1 MRQLELLAPAKNL
14 SVGIA
19 AIDCGADAVYIAG
32 SSFGARKDAGNS
44 VEDIAK
50 LCAYAHR
57 YGARIFAAVN
67 TLVYEHEL
75 SSVAELVSALQEA
88 GVDALIVQDLSLL
101 ALAAKGEI
109 TVPLHASTQCAI
121 RDVDS
126 ARRYAEA
133 GFSRLILERQL
144 SLREIR
150 RIREATAT
158 TEVELEC
165 FVHGALC
172 VCYSGQCYLSEA
184 LCERSANRGECV
196 QACRSRYTLYD
207 EKGRAM
213 LKDKAVLS
221 LKDLNL
227 LSRLEDLAAEGVS
240 SFKIEGRLKNESY
253 VRNVVTAYS
262 QALDAFIAARP
273 DEFQRAS
280 FGRVET
286 RFVPQLDKTFNRG
299 YTQLYLDGKKGVAGT
314 VAKAGA
320 SDLDRRSG
328 ADAGWA
334 SMDAPKGMGE
344 YLGTV
349 LSFGRNFVEMEGFAS
364 LRLTPGD
371 GLSFVAKDGS
381 IEGFRVDTVQS
392 PVSAVQ
398 AVISAPVARV
408 GCQPPASIYKGA
420 RIFRNL
426 DVAFEKQLAS
436 QPSKRTMGVEIRLA
450 VQGNLPTEGL
460 SHQDALPSSQETS
473 QWQLTATAVSED
485 GREAVVR
492 RTIEAPVAS
501 NQARMQS
508 LLQEQLSKN
517 TGHYRC
523 RFVPVSAATVSA
535 VVSPEDGFAQ
545 ATPSASSSVGEPS
558 TAVPTLPLLAV
569 ATLNELRR
577 QLCEQLETQAV
588 HAHPLHYAKP
598 AGKIAASDFSYKAN
612 LSNSLAASV
621 CKFSSASDSAGLAIS
636 KSSDGIPS
644 AGTCIPTVPLNAF
657 ELNHQPDAELMRTRY
672 CVRHELG
679 LCPFRQQTKPVPGR
693 LSGTVPGGSSASL
706 GRTAA
711 PLFLEN
717 NGRRFRLD
725 FDCPRCE
732 MTLKAL

>member
-299 YTQLYLDGKKGVAGT
+299 YTQLYLDGKKGMAGRS
-314 VAKAGA
+314 ADP
-320 SDLDRRSG
+320 SDREG
-328 ADAGWA
+328 GWS

-349 LSFGRNFVEMEGFAS
+349 RHFTRQTLEVADEKGERAV
-364 LRLTPGD
+364 LHPGD
-371 GLSFVAKDGS
+371 GLSFVSRSGD
-381 IEGFRVDTVQS
+381 IEGFKMGDR
-392 PVSAVQ
+392 PSAGLYV
-398 AVISAPVARV
+398 
-408 GCQPPASIYKGA
+408 GA
-420 RIFRNL
+420 RLYRNL
-426 DVAFEKQLAS
+426 DWAFEKQLAS
-436 QPSKRTMGVEIRLA
+436 QPSKRTLGVDISLEIQRVLA
-450 VQGNLPTEGL
+450 GDAAQFSEGNSPSGASSL
-460 SHQDALPSSQETS
+460 SPEAALP
-473 QWQLTATAVSED
+473 WQLTATSVSED
-485 GREAVVR
+485 GRAAVLR
-492 RTIEAPVAS
+492 RTIEAPAAS

-508 LLQEQLSKN
+508 LLQEQLSKT

-523 RFVPVSAATVSA
+523 QYVPALSESLAAA
-535 VVSPEDGFAQ
+535 A
-545 ATPSASSSVGEPS
+545 SASFSPA
-558 TAVPTLPLLAV
+558 AVLPLLSM

-577 QLCEQLETQAV
+577 QLCEQLDVQAV
-588 HAHPLHYAKP
+588 HVRPLHHAKP
-598 AGKIAASDFSYKAN
+598 LPRISASDFSYKAN

-621 CKFSSASDSAGLAIS
+621 CRPAAGKES
-636 KSSDGIPS
+636 ESQ
-644 AGTCIPTVPLNAF
+644 VPINAF
-657 ELNHQPDAELMRTRY
+657 ELKHQPDAELMRTRY
-672 CVRHELG
+672 CLRHELG
-679 LCPFRQQTKPVPGR
+679 LCPHRQR
-693 LSGTVPGGSSASL
+693 SSASMTS
-706 GRTAA
+706 GKGSDSSMPRKGFASAA

-732 MTLKAL
+732 MVLKAD

>member
-262 QALDAFIAARP
+262 QALDAFVAAHP

-280 FGRVET
+280 FGHVET
-286 RFVPQLDKTFNRG
+286 KFIPHPDKTFNRG
-299 YTQLYLDGKKGVAGT
+299 YTQLYLDGKKGTAGRS
-314 VAKAGA
+314 ADP
-320 SDLDRRSG
+320 SDREG
-328 ADAGWA
+328 GWS

-349 LSFGRNFVEMEGFAS
+349 RHFTRQTLEVADEKWERAV
-364 LRLTPGD
+364 LHPGD
-371 GLSFVAKDGS
+371 GLSFVSRSCD
-381 IEGFRVDTVQS
+381 IEGFKMGDR
-392 PVSAVQ
+392 PSAGLY
-398 AVISAPVARV
+398 I
-408 GCQPPASIYKGA
+408 GA
-420 RIFRNL
+420 RLYRNL
-426 DVAFEKQLAS
+426 DLVFEKQLAAGARRWIQVVISLPELNYEPVS
-436 QPSKRTMGVEIRLA
+436 QRWMLVAK
-450 VQGNLPTEGL
+450 
-460 SHQDALPSSQETS
+460 
-473 QWQLTATAVSED
+473 AVSED
-485 GREAVVR
+485 GRETVTQ
-492 RTIEAPVAS
+492 RTFEAPLAS
-501 NQARMQS
+501 NQERMSSLFQS
-508 LLQEQLSKN
+508 QLSKT
-517 TGHYRC
+517 TGYYVC
-523 RFVPVSAATVSA
+523 RYS
-535 VVSPEDGFAQ
+535 
-545 ATPSASSSVGEPS
+545 GEP
-558 TAVPTLPLLAV
+558 TGLLPLLSV

-577 QLCEQLETQAV
+577 QLCEQLDAQAV
-588 HAHPLHYAKP
+588 HARPLHHAKP
-598 AGKIAASDFSYKAN
+598 LARISASDFSYKAN

-621 CKFSSASDSAGLAIS
+621 CRPAAGKDSES
-636 KSSDGIPS
+636 Q
-644 AGTCIPTVPLNAF
+644 VPINAF
-657 ELNHQPDAELMRTRY
+657 ELKHQPDAELMRTRY
-672 CVRHELG
+672 CLRHELG
-679 LCPFRQQTKPVPGR
+679 LCPHRQR
-693 LSGTVPGGSSASL
+693 SSASMTP
-706 GRTAA
+706 GKGSDSSMPRKGFASAA
-711 PLFLEN
+711 PLFLVN

-732 MTLKAL
+732 MVLKAD

>member
-1 MRQLELLAPAKNL
+1 MRHLELLAPAKNL

-44 VEDIAK
+44 VEDIAQ

-75 SSVAELVSALQEA
+75 SPVLELVLALQEA

-101 ALAAKGEI
+101 ALAARGEI
-109 TVPLHASTQCAI
+109 AVPLHASTQCAI
-121 RDVDS
+121 RDAES

-158 TEVELEC
+158 TGVELEC

-184 LCERSANRGECV
+184 LCGRSANRGECV

-207 EKGRAM
+207 EKGKTL

-227 LSRLEDLAAEGVS
+227 LARIGDLVAEGVS

-262 QALDAFIAARP
+262 QALDAFIAACP

-299 YTQLYLDGKKGVAGT
+299 YTQLYLDGKKGT
-314 VAKAGA
+314 VGIPAKA
-320 SDLDRRSG
+320 SG
-328 ADAGWA
+328 REEGWS

-344 YLGTV
+344 YLGKVRHFSRQTLEVVDEKGVRAV
-349 LSFGRNFVEMEGFAS
+349 LH
-364 LRLTPGD
+364 PGD
-371 GLSFVAKDGS
+371 GLSFVSRSGD
-381 IEGFRVDTVQS
+381 IEGFKMGDR
-392 PVSAVQ
+392 PSAGLYV
-398 AVISAPVARV
+398 
-408 GCQPPASIYKGA
+408 GA
-420 RIFRNL
+420 RLFRNL
-426 DVAFEKQLAS
+426 DLAFEKQLAAGARRWMQVVISLPELNYEPAS
-436 QPSKRTMGVEIRLA
+436 QHWILVAK
-450 VQGNLPTEGL
+450 
-460 SHQDALPSSQETS
+460 
-473 QWQLTATAVSED
+473 AVSED
-485 GREAVVR
+485 GRETV
-492 RTIEAPVAS
+492 TEKTFEAPLAS
-501 NQARMQS
+501 NRERMSSLFQS
-508 LLQEQLSKN
+508 QLSKA
-517 TGHYRC
+517 TGYYVC
-523 RFVPVSAATVSA
+523 CFS
-535 VVSPEDGFAQ
+535 E
-545 ATPSASSSVGEPS
+545 EP
-558 TAVPTLPLLAV
+558 TGPLPLLSV

-577 QLCEQLETQAV
+577 QLCEQLDAQSV
-588 HAHPLHYAKP
+588 HARPLHHATP
-598 AGKIAASDFSYKAN
+598 SPFIPSSDLSYKAN

-621 CKFSSASDSAGLAIS
+621 CRPADGN
-636 KSSDGIPS
+636 KSEG
-644 AGTCIPTVPLNAF
+644 AVPLNAF
-657 ELNHQPDAELMRTRY
+657 ELKHQPDAELMRTRY
-672 CVRHELG
+672 CLRHELG
-679 LCPFRQQTKPVPGR
+679 LCPHRQRSFASMTPGK
-693 LSGTVPGGSSASL
+693 GSEPLRKGFAS
-706 GRTAA
+706 AA

-717 NGRRFRLD
+717 NGHRFRLD

-732 MTLKAL
+732 MILRAD

>member
-1 MRQLELLAPAKNL
+1 MRLLELLAPAKTL

-32 SSFGARKDAGNS
+32 PSFGARKDAGNS
-44 VEDIAK
+44 VKDIAQ

-57 YGARIFAAVN
+57 YGARIFATVN

-75 SSVAELVSALQEA
+75 TSVADLVRALQGA

-109 TVPLHASTQCAI
+109 TIPLHASTQCAI
-121 RDVDS
+121 RDAES
-126 ARRYAEA
+126 ACRYAEA

-150 RIREATAT
+150 RIREATASSG
-158 TEVELEC
+158 VELEC

-184 LCERSANRGECV
+184 LCGRSANRGECV

-207 EKGRAM
+207 ETGKVL
-213 LKDKAVLS
+213 LKDRAVLS

-227 LSRLEDLAAEGVS
+227 LTRLGDLIEAGAG

-262 QALDAFIAARP
+262 QALDAFVAAHP

-280 FGRVET
+280 FGHVET
-286 RFVPQLDKTFNRG
+286 KFIPHPDKTFNRG
-299 YTQLYLDGKKGVAGT
+299 YTQLYLDGKKG
-314 VAKAGA
+314 
-320 SDLDRRSG
+320 SG
-328 ADAGWA
+328 WV

-349 LSFGRNFVEMEGFAS
+349 RLFGRNFIEIEGRNTS
-364 LRLTPGD
+364 VRLTPGD
-371 GLSFVAKDGS
+371 GLSFVARDGS

-392 PVSAVQ
+392 SAFTVR
-398 AVISAPVARV
+398 ARV
-408 GCQPPASIYKGA
+408 GCQPPAFIYKGA

-426 DVAFEKQLAS
+426 DVAFEKKLS
-436 QPSKRTMGVEIRLA
+436 FHPSKRTMGVEIRLE
-450 VQGNLPTEGL
+450 VQGGVGGDWSSGVL
-460 SHQDALPSSQETS
+460 SSSQDAS
-473 QWQLTATAVSED
+473 QWQLLATAVSED
-485 GREAVVR
+485 GREALVR
-492 RTIEAPVAS
+492 RTLEAPVAS
-501 NQARMQS
+501 NQVRMQS
-508 LLQEQLSKN
+508 LLQEQLSKIS
-517 TGHYRC
+517 GHYHC
-523 RFVPVSAATVSA
+523 KYVDASEDNSFAPAA
-535 VVSPEDGFAQ
+535 P
-545 ATPSASSSVGEPS
+545 
-558 TAVPTLPLLAV
+558 LPLLSV

-577 QLCEQLETQAV
+577 QLCEQLDTQAV
-588 HAHPLHYAKP
+588 HARPLHHAHLSDT
-598 AGKIAASDFSYKAN
+598 IEVSDFSYKAN
-612 LSNSLAASV
+612 LSNSLAASAV
-621 CKFSSASDSAGLAIS
+621 
-636 KSSDGIPS
+636 
-644 AGTCIPTVPLNAF
+644 CIPDGAAVSLSPDGGGRFPEVPLNAF

-672 CVRHELG
+672 CIRYELG
-679 LCPFRQQTKPVPGR
+679 LCPHRR
-693 LSGTVPGGSSASL
+693 HSSASSTP
-706 GRTAA
+706 GKGADASSARRGSVPAA

-732 MTLKAL
+732 MVLKAESC

>member
-75 SSVAELVSALQEA
+75 SAVAELVRALQEA

-101 ALAAKGEI
+101 ALAARGEI
-109 TVPLHASTQCAI
+109 SVPLHASTQCAI
-121 RDVDS
+121 RDAEA

-158 TEVELEC
+158 TGVEIEY

-184 LCERSANRGECV
+184 LCGRSANRGECV
-196 QACRSRYTLYD
+196 QACRSRYNLYD
-207 EKGRAM
+207 ETGKTL

-227 LSRLEDLAAEGVS
+227 LSRIEDLVAEGVS

-262 QALDAFIAARP
+262 QALDAFIAAHP

-280 FGRVET
+280 FGRAET

-299 YTQLYLDGKKGVAGT
+299 YTQLYLDGKKGT
-314 VAKAGA
+314 VGISANA
-320 SDLDRRSG
+320 SAREE
-328 ADAGWA
+328 GWS

-344 YLGTV
+344 YLGIVRHFSRQTLEVINEKGVRAV
-349 LSFGRNFVEMEGFAS
+349 LH
-364 LRLTPGD
+364 PGD
-371 GLSFVAKDGS
+371 GLSFVSRSGD
-381 IEGFRVDTVQS
+381 IEGFKMGDQ
-392 PVSAVQ
+392 PSAGLY
-398 AVISAPVARV
+398 I
-408 GCQPPASIYKGA
+408 GA
-420 RIFRNL
+420 RLYRNL
-426 DVAFEKQLAS
+426 DLAFEKQLAS
-436 QPSKRTMGVEIRLA
+436 QPSKRTMGVDISLDIQRM
-450 VQGNLPTEGL
+450 PEGDSPSVASL
-460 SHQDALPSSQETS
+460 SSGDVLS
-473 QWQLTATAVSED
+473 WQLTATACSED
-485 GREAVVR
+485 GRKTVLR
-492 RTIEAPVAS
+492 HTIEAPAAS

-508 LLQEQLSKN
+508 LLQEQLSKM

-523 RFVPVSAATVSA
+523 RYA
-535 VVSPEDGFAQ
+535 
-545 ATPSASSSVGEPS
+545 
-558 TAVPTLPLLAV
+558 AVPSEVALPLLSV

-577 QLCEQLETQAV
+577 QLCEQLDAQAV
-588 HAHPLHYAKP
+588 HARPLHHAKP
-598 AGKIAASDFSYKAN
+598 LARIPASDFSYKAN

-621 CKFSSASDSAGLAIS
+621 SRPAAGNES
-636 KSSDGIPS
+636 ESP
-644 AGTCIPTVPLNAF
+644 VPLNAF
-657 ELNHQPDAELMRTRY
+657 ELKHQPDAELMRTRY
-672 CVRHELG
+672 CIRHELG
-679 LCPFRQQTKPVPGR
+679 LCPHRQR
-693 LSGTVPGGSSASL
+693 SSASMMPGKGSEPL
-706 GRTAA
+706 RKGFASAA

-725 FDCPRCE
+725 FDCSRCE
-732 MTLKAL
+732 MVLRS

>member
-1 MRQLELLAPAKNL
+1 MRLLELLAPAKNL

-44 VEDIAK
+44 VEDIAE

-75 SSVAELVSALQEA
+75 TSVLELVRALQKA

-101 ALAAKGEI
+101 ALADKGEI
-109 TVPLHASTQCAI
+109 SVPLHASTQCAI
-121 RDVDS
+121 RDAES

-150 RIREATAT
+150 RIREATASSG
-158 TEVELEC
+158 VELEC

-184 LCERSANRGECV
+184 LCGRSANRGECV

-207 EKGRAM
+207 ESGKTL

-221 LKDLNL
+221 LKDLSL
-227 LSRLEDLAAEGVS
+227 LTRIGDLVAEGAT

-262 QALDAFIAARP
+262 QALDAFIAAHP
-273 DEFQRAS
+273 GEYGRAS

-286 RFVPQLDKTFNRG
+286 KFVPQLDKTFNRG
-299 YTQLYLDGKKGVAGT
+299 YTQLYLDGKKGVAGA
-314 VAKAGA
+314 VAKAGG
-320 SDLDRRSG
+320 SGLDGRSG
-328 ADAGWA
+328 GDDGWA

-349 LSFGRNFVEMEGFAS
+349 RSFGRNFVEIEGFAS

-392 PVSAVQ
+392 PASLVRAVAPATVAAASAV
-398 AVISAPVARV
+398 VARV
-408 GCQPPASIYKGA
+408 GCQPPTSIYKGA

-450 VQGNLPTEGL
+450 VQSNLPADGL
-460 SHQDALPSSQETS
+460 SHQDALPSLQDVS
-473 QWQLTATAVSED
+473 QWELTATAVSED

-492 RTIEAPVAS
+492 RTMEAPVAS

-523 RFVPVSAATVSA
+523 RYVPVSAAA
-535 VVSPEDGFAQ
+535 VA
-545 ATPSASSSVGEPS
+545 ASSVGEPS
-558 TAVPTLPLLAV
+558 TAVPTLPLLSV

-577 QLCEQLETQAV
+577 QLCEQLDAQNV

-612 LSNSLAASV
+612 LSNSLAASTV
-621 CKFSSASDSAGLAIS
+621 CMPDGVMP
-636 KSSDGIPS
+636 SDGE
-644 AGTCIPTVPLNAF
+644 ARIPTVPLNAF

-679 LCPFRQQTKPVPGR
+679 LCPFRQHGKAAQGR
-693 LSGTVPGGSSASL
+693 PSGTAPGGSPAPH

>member
-1 MRQLELLAPAKNL
+1 MRLLELLVPAKTL
-14 SVGIA
+14 PVGIA

-32 SSFGARKDAGNS
+32 HSFGARKDAGNS

-75 SSVAELVSALQEA
+75 TSVAELVRALQKA
-88 GVDALIVQDLSLL
+88 GVDALIVQDLSLM

-109 TVPLHASTQCAI
+109 TIPLHASTQCAI
-121 RDVDS
+121 RDAES

-150 RIREATAT
+150 RIREATASSG
-158 TEVELEC
+158 VELEC

-184 LCERSANRGECV
+184 LCGRSANRGECV

-207 EKGRAM
+207 ETGKLL

-227 LSRLEDLAAEGVS
+227 LTRLGDLIEAGAG

-262 QALDAFIAARP
+262 QALDAFIAAHP

-286 RFVPQLDKTFNRG
+286 KFVPQLDKTFNRG
-299 YTQLYLDGKKGVAGT
+299 YIQLYLDGKKG
-314 VAKAGA
+314 
-320 SDLDRRSG
+320 SG
-328 ADAGWA
+328 WV

-349 LSFGRNFVEMEGFAS
+349 RLFGRNFIEIEGRNAS
-364 LRLTPGD
+364 VRLTPGD
-371 GLSFVAKDGS
+371 GLSFVTRDGS

-392 PVSAVQ
+392 SAFTVR
-398 AVISAPVARV
+398 ARV
-408 GCQPPASIYKGA
+408 GCQPPALIYKGA

-426 DVAFEKQLAS
+426 DVAFEKKLS
-436 QPSKRTMGVEIRLA
+436 FQPSRRTMDVAVRLD
-450 VQGNLPTEGL
+450 VRGMVGGDSP
-460 SHQDALPSSQETS
+460 SDARSSEETM
-473 QWQLTATAVSED
+473 QWQLLATATSED
-485 GREAVVR
+485 GREVVVR
-492 RTIEAPVAS
+492 RTLEAPVAS

-508 LLQEQLSKN
+508 LLQEQLSK
-517 TGHYRC
+517 TVGHYRC
-523 RFVPVSAATVSA
+523 RYVPEGSEVAAPAADVPA
-535 VVSPEDGFAQ
+535 P
-545 ATPSASSSVGEPS
+545 ATA
-558 TAVPTLPLLAV
+558 LPLLSV
-569 ATLNELRR
+569 ATINELRR
-577 QLCEQLETQAV
+577 QLCEQLEAQAV
-588 HAHPLHYAKP
+588 HAHPLHHAKP
-598 AGKIAASDFSYKAN
+598 SGKMMASDFSYKAN
-612 LSNSLAASV
+612 LSNSLAASA
-621 CKFSSASDSAGLAIS
+621 CRPGAGKESEAS
-636 KSSDGIPS
+636 
-644 AGTCIPTVPLNAF
+644 VPLNAF

-672 CVRHELG
+672 CIRHELG
-679 LCPFRQQTKPVPGR
+679 LCK
-693 LSGTVPGGSSASL
+693 GSP
-706 GRTAA
+706 AA
-711 PLFLEN
+711 PLFLKN

-725 FDCPRCE
+725 FDCAHCE
-732 MTLKAL
+732 MVLKTD